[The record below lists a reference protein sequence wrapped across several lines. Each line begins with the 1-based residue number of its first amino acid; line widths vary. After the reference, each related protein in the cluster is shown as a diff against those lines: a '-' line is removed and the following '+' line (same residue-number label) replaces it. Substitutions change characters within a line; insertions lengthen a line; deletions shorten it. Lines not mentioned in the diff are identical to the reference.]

1 MSALIELEKATFA
14 YPLGRAA
21 KSDTESVSGIR
32 DISLRIEAG
41 EYVAIIGANGSGKT
55 TLARHMNALLVPD
68 TGKVKVAGLDTHDPD
83 NHREIRHTVG
93 MVFQHPEDQIVA
105 SIVEEDVAFGL
116 ENLGTPSEV
125 IRARVHEMLEMMG
138 LWSERLRPP
147 HMLSVGQI
155 QRVALAGVLAM
166 RPRCIVFDEATA
178 MLDPVGRHM
187 IRETMKQL
195 HDEGLTVITITH
207 SMDEVVDAE
216 RVIVLDQGQ
225 IALDASPQRVF
236 SDTETLY
243 ALGLTLPPAANLAHV
258 LQQHLQMASVIPA
271 ANDNKHPTSLL
282 TVPTLVETL
291 DTFCEQCLP
300 SRSRME
306 ILLNPSPIRRRSPTE
321 AHGSR
326 SETSPNEEIEVH
338 KLGHTYMQGTPLARQ
353 ALADVSLSVAEGET
367 RGLIGATGSG
377 KSTLMQHL
385 NGLLRPQ
392 RGQVRVDGFD
402 LCNPDVNVQAVR
414 RYVGLA
420 FQRPERQIFEQYV
433 GDEIAY
439 GPRLMGIEGPAL
451 REHVRWAMDLIG
463 LDFDRFKDRL
473 TFTLS
478 GGERRKVALASVLVL
493 RPRVLLLDEPTAGL
507 DPASRR
513 HLLSRFVELK
523 ASGLTLVISSHQMED
538 LAILANRL
546 TVLEKGITA
555 LDGSVN
561 EVFAQ
566 QESLHKLGLGV
577 PVVTQVAESL
587 RARGWP
593 LPAGIVTVETLIH
606 HLTGHC
612 AVASHEVAV

>member
-55 TLARHMNALLVPD
+55 TLARHLNALLVPD
-68 TGKVKVAGLDTHDPD
+68 TGKVKVAGLDTRDPD
-83 NHREIRHTVG
+83 NHREIRRTVG

-116 ENLGTPSEV
+116 ENLGTSSEV
-125 IRARVHEMLEMMG
+125 IRARVREMLEMMG

-207 SMDEVVDAE
+207 FMDEVMDAE
-216 RVIVLDQGQ
+216 RVILLDQGR
-225 IALDASPQRVF
+225 IALDAAPQRIF

-243 ALGLTLPPAANLAHV
+243 ALGLTLPPAANLARV
-258 LQQHLQMASVIPA
+258 LQQHFQM
-271 ANDNKHPTSLL
+271 DHGYRLPTGLL
-282 TVPTLVETL
+282 TVSSLVEAL
-291 DTFCEQCLP
+291 DTFCKHAFPDNLRRDELQAATSRLKHNATTALP
-300 SRSRME
+300 L
-306 ILLNPSPIRRRSPTE
+306 ID
-321 AHGSR
+321 
-326 SETSPNEEIEVH
+326 VH
-338 KLGHTYMQGTPLARQ
+338 RLGYTYMQGTPLARQ
-353 ALADVSLSVAEGET
+353 ALAEVSLSVAEEET

-402 LCNPDVNVQAVR
+402 LCNPDVDVQAVR

-439 GPRLMGIEGPAL
+439 GPRLMGVEGSAL

-507 DPASRR
+507 DPASRQ

-538 LAILANRL
+538 LAILADRL
-546 TVLEKGITA
+546 TVLEKGSTA
-555 LDGSVN
+555 LDGNVN

-566 QESLHKLGLGV
+566 HERLRELGLGL

-587 RARGWP
+587 RTRGWP
-593 LPAGIVTVETLIH
+593 LPAGIVTVEALIC
-606 HLTGHC
+606 HLGARST
-612 AVASHEVAV
+612 